1 MENMCWRRAA
11 GWRGLHKVKD
21 GIRLITLSNLEITAY
36 QRHWW
41 TVSLELKLRKASG
54 DAFQGFFSQVMS
66 AVHGGD
72 YFNIKPYGSLGDDG
86 CDGYLKST
94 GQVFQCYGALGGEKK
109 QVSTLVAKINNDFQ
123 KALVALPDIMKEW
136 NMVHNLI
143 DGMPVQA
150 VQTLQALEVSNPSF
164 KIGQLGIEGLAER
177 IFQLPIHKIEALLGP
192 RADPLEAGNVD
203 ANVVRQIV
211 SGLVSQAEQE
221 PVTTIDLRPVSPEK
235 LNFNGLPNYW
245 KRLIAG
251 GWQGTPTVSHYFSQ
265 HPDPTLG
272 DKIARIFR
280 QNYESLKLQGLEPGA
295 IMTSLFEFITGV
307 GHVLPAQHHS
317 ALVLLTFLFENCDI
331 FERPTQ

>member
-1 MENMCWRRAA
+1 MCWRREAA
-11 GWRGLHKVKD
+11 WRGQRKIKD
-21 GIRLITLSNLEITAY
+21 GIKLIALSNPEITAY

-66 AVHGGD
+66 AIHGGD
-72 YFNIKPYGSLGDDG
+72 YYSIKPYGSLGDDG

-109 QVSTLVAKINNDFQ
+109 QVSALVTKINDDFQ
-123 KALVALPDIMKEW
+123 KALVALPEIMKEW
-136 NMVHNLI
+136 NFVHNLI

-150 VQTLQALEVSNPSF
+150 VHTLQALEVGHPGF
-164 KIGQLGIEGLAER
+164 KVGQLGIQGLAER

-211 SGLVSQAEQE
+211 SGLASQAEQV
-221 PVTTIDLRPVSPEK
+221 PVTGIDLRPVPPEK
-235 LNFNGLPNYW
+235 LNFNGLPNFW
-245 KRLIAG
+245 KRLIAS
-251 GWQGTPTVSHYFSQ
+251 GWQGTPTVSQYFSQ
-265 HPDPTLG
+265 HPDPTIG

-280 QNYESLKLQGLEPGA
+280 EKYDSLKQQDLQPGT

-317 ALVLLTFLFENCDI
+317 ALVLVTFLFENCDI
-331 FERPTQ
+331 FERPAQ